1 MKQSETSQTND
12 LIMRMKNLQQDHDN
26 NLSEILTVLS
36 TVQICVLFQMSIN
49 RPSSPLNSL
58 RRSFILLL
66 DRKITFNSFMIPWTF
81 DLNGLLKHDLTLWL
95 LPVFMTKAQ

>member
-58 RRSFILLL
+58 RRSFVLLL

-95 LPVFMTKAQ
+95 LAVFMTKAQ